1 MSFYDFLSSIGSNGQ
16 ILAGI
21 GAVLATLIAGIGSAL
36 GVGRAGQAG
45 AAVIAE
51 DPDKFGS
58 VLVLQ
63 LLPGT
68 QGIYG
73 LLIGF
78 VIASKAGLLG
88 GGADISTAAGLQLFF
103 AALPIAF
110 GGLLSAIVN
119 FLIVAIVLFIV
130 VKGINAMRKAQEKL
144 RAKPE
149 EEKEPEAPT
158 TKICPYCKSEIAID
172 AVKCPHCTS
181 DLKD

>member
-1 MSFYDFLSSIGSNGQ
+1 MRFYDFLVSIGSNGQ

-21 GAVLATLIAGIGSAL
+21 GAVLATLVAGIGSAI
-36 GVGRAGQAG
+36 GVGHAGQAG
-45 AAVIAE
+45 AAVVAE

-88 GGADISTAAGLQLFF
+88 GGAEISAAAGLQLFF
-103 AALPIAF
+103 AALPIAI
-110 GGLLSAIVN
+110 GGLLSAIAQGK
-119 FLIVAIVLFIV
+119 VAAS
-130 VKGINAMRKAQEKL
+130 GIAMVGKR
-144 RAKPE
+144 PE
-149 EEKEPEAPT
+149 ESGK
-158 TKICPYCKSEIAID
+158 AIIF
-172 AVKCPHCTS
+172 AVMVETYAVLALLFS
-181 DLKD
+181 FLMVNGVAV

>member
-1 MSFYDFLSSIGSNGQ
+1 MLENGQ
-16 ILAGI
+16 ILAAI
-21 GAVLATLIAGIGSAL
+21 GAVCAAMFAGIGSAI
-36 GVGRAGQAG
+36 GVGIAGQAG

-78 VIASKAGLLG
+78 VIAAKAGLLG
-88 GGADISTAAGLQLFF
+88 ASDVVVGVAQGWQLFY

-110 GGLLSAIVN
+110 GGLLSAIAQAK
-119 FLIVAIVLFIV
+119 VAASGIMMVGKRPEEAG
-130 VKGINAMRKAQEKL
+130 KGI
-144 RAKPE
+144 
-149 EEKEPEAPT
+149 
-158 TKICPYCKSEIAID
+158 IF
-172 AVKCPHCTS
+172 AVMVETYAVLS
-181 DLKD
+181 LLFSFLMVNGVVL

>member
-1 MSFYDFLSSIGSNGQ
+1 MTFFDTIGSTGQ
-16 ILAGI
+16 LLAAV
-21 GAVLATLIAGIGSAL
+21 GAAFAAMFAGIGSAI
-36 GVGRAGQAG
+36 GVGHAGQAG

-88 GGADISTAAGLQLFF
+88 GGAAISAAAGLQLLF

-110 GGLLSAIVN
+110 GGLLSAI
-119 FLIVAIVLFIV
+119 AQG
-130 VKGINAMRKAQEKL
+130 KAAASGIAMVGKR
-144 RAKPE
+144 PE
-149 EEKEPEAPT
+149 EAGK
-158 TKICPYCKSEIAID
+158 AIIF
-172 AVKCPHCTS
+172 AVMVETYAVLALLFS
-181 DLKD
+181 FLMVNGVQI

>member
-1 MSFYDFLSSIGSNGQ
+1 MSFYDFIANTNGQ
-16 ILAGI
+16 ILAGV

-45 AAVIAE
+45 AAVVAE

-88 GGADISTAAGLQLFF
+88 GGAPIDAIAGLQLFF

-110 GGLLSAIVN
+110 GGLLSAI
-119 FLIVAIVLFIV
+119 
-130 VKGINAMRKAQEKL
+130 AQGKVGK
-144 RAKPE
+144 RPE
-149 EEKEPEAPT
+149 ESGK
-158 TKICPYCKSEIAID
+158 AIIF
-172 AVKCPHCTS
+172 AVMVETYAVLALLFS
-181 DLKD
+181 FLMVNGVAV

>member
-1 MSFYDFLSSIGSNGQ
+1 MSFYDFIANTNGQ
-16 ILAGI
+16 ILAGV

-45 AAVIAE
+45 AAVVAE

-88 GGADISTAAGLQLFF
+88 GGAPIDAIAGLQLFF

-110 GGLLSAIVN
+110 GGLLS
-119 FLIVAIVLFIV
+119 
-130 VKGINAMRKAQEKL
+130 GIAMVGKR
-144 RAKPE
+144 PE
-149 EEKEPEAPT
+149 ESGK
-158 TKICPYCKSEIAID
+158 AIIF
-172 AVKCPHCTS
+172 AVMVETYAVLALLFS
-181 DLKD
+181 FLMVNGVAV